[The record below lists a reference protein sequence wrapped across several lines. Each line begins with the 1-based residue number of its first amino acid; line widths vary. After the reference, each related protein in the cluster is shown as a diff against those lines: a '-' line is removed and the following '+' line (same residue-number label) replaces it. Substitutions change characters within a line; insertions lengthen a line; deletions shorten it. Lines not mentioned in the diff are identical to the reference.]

1 MLAAL
6 APEPA
11 LGIPVGWAAWGSNGV
26 SAFPLPAPMR
36 LVLTSLDGSLLDM
49 ESNSYGAARQALAAL
64 ERRSIP
70 LVLYSLRTRAQLE
83 HVRQQLRLEHP
94 FICEDG
100 SALYVPEH
108 YFPAGIL
115 DEQWQHQPPYYVRAL
130 GLPYSRL
137 RSILQ
142 QVREDSNLDLVG
154 FGDWTAAELA
164 AATGI
169 PLEEAERAQQR
180 EYSEIFSYS
189 GDPETLREAFAQQE
203 ANLTQHLLQ
212 VRQLNLSSPPQ
223 KWYLT
228 GWTQPTMATEP
239 GFLPGERAVRLLLD
253 CYQRH
258 LGTVKALGIGCSPPD
273 VAFLRWVEQKV
284 VLPSPIADSL
294 WSEASPQWQ
303 LAQLPGPEGWNEV
316 VLMWLEETDHGDE

>member
-1 MLAAL
+1 
-6 APEPA
+6 
-11 LGIPVGWAAWGSNGV
+11 
-26 SAFPLPAPMR
+26 MR

-94 FICEDG
+94 FIGEDG

-115 DEQWQHQPPYYVRAL
+115 DEHWQHEPPYYVRAL
-130 GLPYSRL
+130 GLPYPRL
-137 RSILQ
+137 RRILQ
-142 QVREDSNLDLVG
+142 QVRQDSHLDLVG

-169 PLEEAERAQQR
+169 PLAEAERAQQR

-189 GDPETLREAFAQQE
+189 GDPETLRAAFAQQE
-203 ANLTQHLLQ
+203 TNLTQHLLQ

-228 GWTQPTMATEP
+228 GWIQPTMAPEP
-239 GFLPGERAVRLLLD
+239 NFLPGERAVRLLLD

-258 LGTVKALGIGCSPPD
+258 LGPVKALGIGCSPPD
-273 VAFLRWVEQKV
+273 AAFLRWMEQKV

-294 WSEASPQWQ
+294 WSEAEPQWQ

>member
-1 MLAAL
+1 MGNVG
-6 APEPA
+6 A
-11 LGIPVGWAAWGSNGV
+11 LGIPVDWPAWTCEDAG
-26 SAFPLPAPMR
+26 AFSPPAPMR
-36 LVLTSLDGSLLDM
+36 LVLTSLDGSLLDL

-83 HVRQQLRLEHP
+83 HVRRQLRLEHP

-100 SALYVPEH
+100 SAVYVPEH

-115 DEQWQHQPPYYVRAL
+115 DERWQHRPPYYVYAL
-130 GLPYSRL
+130 GLPYARL

-142 QVREDSNLDLVG
+142 QVRQDSRLDLIG
-154 FGDWTAAELA
+154 FGDWTASELA

-203 ANLTQHLLQ
+203 ANLTQHLLR
-212 VRQLNLSSPPQ
+212 VRQLHFSSLPQ
-223 KWYLT
+223 WYLT
-228 GWTQPTMATEP
+228 GWVQPVTEP
-239 GFLPGERAVRLLLD
+239 HFSPGEEAVRRLLD

-258 LGTVKALGIGCSPPD
+258 LGPVQALGIGCSPPD
-273 VAFLRWVEQKV
+273 VAFLRWVERKV

-294 WSEASPQWQ
+294 WSEALPQWQ

-316 VLMWLEETDHGDE
+316 VLTWLEETDHGGE

>member
-1 MLAAL
+1 
-6 APEPA
+6 
-11 LGIPVGWAAWGSNGV
+11 
-26 SAFPLPAPMR
+26 MR
-36 LVLTSLDGSLLDM
+36 LVLTSLDGSLLDL
-49 ESNSYGAARQALAAL
+49 EFNSYGAARQALAAL

-83 HVRQQLRLEHP
+83 HVRRQLRLEHP

-100 SALYVPEH
+100 SAVYVPEH

-115 DEQWQHQPPYYVRAL
+115 DEQWQHRPPYYVYAL

-142 QVREDSNLDLVG
+142 QVRQDFHLDLIG
-154 FGDWTAAELA
+154 FGDWTASELA

-203 ANLTQHLLQ
+203 ANLTQHLLR
-212 VRQLNLSSPPQ
+212 VRQLHFSSLPQ
-223 KWYLT
+223 WYLT
-228 GWTQPTMATEP
+228 GWMQPTMAAEP
-239 GFLPGERAVRLLLD
+239 NWLPGNRRCSGCWIATNGIWALSKLW
-253 CYQRH
+253 
-258 LGTVKALGIGCSPPD
+258 ALGVPRQMWPFCDGRNKKWCFPAP
-273 VAFLRWVEQKV
+273 LRIVSGVRPCLNGNW
-284 VLPSPIADSL
+284 LSSR
-294 WSEASPQWQ
+294 
-303 LAQLPGPEGWNEV
+303 AQRGGMKWC
-316 VLMWLEETDHGDE
+316 

>member
-1 MLAAL
+1 
-6 APEPA
+6 
-11 LGIPVGWAAWGSNGV
+11 
-26 SAFPLPAPMR
+26 MR
-36 LVLTSLDGSLLDM
+36 LVLTSLDGSLLDL
-49 ESNSYGAARQALAAL
+49 EFNSYGAARQALAAL

-83 HVRQQLRLEHP
+83 HVRRQLRLEHP

-100 SALYVPEH
+100 SAVYVPEH

-115 DEQWQHQPPYYVRAL
+115 DEQWQHRPPYYVYAL

-142 QVREDSNLDLVG
+142 QVRQESHLDLIG
-154 FGDWTAAELA
+154 FGDWTASELA

-203 ANLTQHLLQ
+203 ANLTQHLLR
-212 VRQLNLSSPPQ
+212 VRQLHFSSLPQ
-223 KWYLT
+223 WYLT
-228 GWTQPTMATEP
+228 GWMQPTMAAEP
-239 GFLPGERAVRLLLD
+239 NWLPGEQAVQRLLD

-258 LGTVKALGIGCSPPD
+258 LGPIKALGIGCSPPD
-273 VAFLRWVEQKV
+273 VAFLRWSEQKV
-284 VLPSPIADSL
+284 VLPNPIADSL
-294 WSEASPQWQ
+294 WSEALPQWQ

>member
-1 MLAAL
+1 
-6 APEPA
+6 
-11 LGIPVGWAAWGSNGV
+11 
-26 SAFPLPAPMR
+26 MR
-36 LVLTSLDGSLLDM
+36 LVLTSLDGSLLDL

-83 HVRQQLRLEHP
+83 HVRRQLRLEHP

-100 SALYVPEH
+100 SAVYVPEH

-115 DEQWQHQPPYYVRAL
+115 DEQWQHRPPYYVYAL

-142 QVREDSNLDLVG
+142 QVRQDFHLDLIG
-154 FGDWTAAELA
+154 FGDWTASELA

-203 ANLTQHLLQ
+203 ANLTQHLLR
-212 VRQLNLSSPPQ
+212 VRQLHFSRS
-223 KWYLT
+223 
-228 GWTQPTMATEP
+228 
-239 GFLPGERAVRLLLD
+239 
-253 CYQRH
+253 C
-258 LGTVKALGIGCSPPD
+258 
-273 VAFLRWVEQKV
+273 
-284 VLPSPIADSL
+284 
-294 WSEASPQWQ
+294 
-303 LAQLPGPEGWNEV
+303 
-316 VLMWLEETDHGDE
+316 